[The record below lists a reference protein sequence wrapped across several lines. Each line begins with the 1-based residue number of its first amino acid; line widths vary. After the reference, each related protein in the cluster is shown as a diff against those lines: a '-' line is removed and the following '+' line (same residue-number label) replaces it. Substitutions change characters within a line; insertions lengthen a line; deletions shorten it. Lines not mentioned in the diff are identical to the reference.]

1 MKLLNKITLWFIGI
15 VFLVTPITMVISR
28 NNIKKHL
35 DQAEIERMKAVNDR
49 VAQQLRAGEKP
60 DRYTHGRPIEIA
72 AVPGPIPEGKVETK
86 KDYAVAEDLGQKE
99 CRITVN
105 SWYKVGNQYYKISSY
120 NYVIRSEEIFRG
132 MLGAVVWKMLL
143 MILTVSITARLL
155 SRKIF
160 SPLRHTMKAIHRFD
174 LKKKKKLQL
183 PETNTT
189 EFKEL
194 NAFLTKMTDKA
205 VEDYAAV
212 KEFSENASHE
222 LQTPLAVIRSKIEL
236 LSETNID
243 SVQAA
248 LIGDMQNAIEKLS
261 HINRSL
267 ILLTKLENQ
276 EFKVSESIKF
286 CRVAKDVMATY
297 EDWITM
303 REIKLTSSL
312 DKNIPLSIHPALAE
326 MLISNLLSNAIRHNR
341 DGGQI
346 NVLLTASEL
355 CISNTGLPP
364 QIPTCELFQRFKKS
378 NQSADSI
385 GLGLAIVKQICEV
398 NNYTVVYDY
407 ADGWHSIRVSFY
419 DKEALSVNGQ
429 GALSGAD
436 TMAV

>member
-35 DQAEIERMKAVNDR
+35 DQAEIARMTAINDR
-49 VAQQLRAGEKP
+49 VAQQLSAGEKP
-60 DRYTHGRPIEIA
+60 DRYTHGRPIEITA
-72 AVPGPIPEGKVETK
+72 INGPLPAEKTVVK
-86 KDYAVAEDLGQKE
+86 KDYHVAEELGEKE
-99 CRITVN
+99 CRITVD
-105 SWYKVGNQYYKISSY
+105 SWYQVGTQAYKISSY
-120 NYVIRSEEIFRG
+120 NYVIKSEEIFRG
-132 MLGAVVWKMLL
+132 MLNTVVWKMLL
-143 MILTVSITARLL
+143 MIFAVSVTARLL
-155 SRKIF
+155 SGKIF
-160 SPLRHTMKAIHRFD
+160 SPLRRTMKAIHRFD
-174 LKKKKKLQL
+174 LKQKDKLQL
-183 PETNTT
+183 PETSTT

-194 NAFLTKMTDKA
+194 NVFLRKMTDKA
-205 VEDYAAV
+205 MEDYAAV

-243 SVQAA
+243 GVQAA

-267 ILLTKLENQ
+267 LLLTKLENQ
-276 EFKVSESIKF
+276 EFKATESIKF
-286 CRVAKDVMATY
+286 CRVVKDVIATY

-303 REIKLTSSL
+303 REIKLSSNL
-312 DKNIPLSIHPALAE
+312 DKNIPLNIHPALAE

-346 NVLLTASEL
+346 SMVLTRQHLS
-355 CISNTGLPP
+355 ISNTGIPP

-378 NQSADSI
+378 NQSNDSI

-398 NNYTVVYDY
+398 NGYEVEYNY
-407 ADGWHSIRVSFY
+407 ADGWHSIEVYFY
-419 DKEALSVNGQ
+419 QRATVDSDAIP
-429 GALSGAD
+429 AA
-436 TMAV
+436 TAVAV

>member
-35 DQAEIERMKAVNDR
+35 DQAEVERMKEVNDR

-60 DRYTHGRPIEIA
+60 DHYTHGRPIEISLL
-72 AVPGPIPEGKVETK
+72 PGALPEEKVIVTK
-86 KDYAVAEDLGQKE
+86 DNYVAEDLGHKE

-105 SWYKVGNQYYKISSY
+105 SYYEIGAQHYKISSF
-120 NYVIRSEEIFRG
+120 NYVIKSEEIFRG
-132 MLGAVVWKMLL
+132 MLGTVVWKMLL
-143 MILTVSITARLL
+143 MIAAVSITARFL

-160 SPLRHTMKAIHRFD
+160 SSLRRTMKAIHSFD
-174 LKKKKKLQL
+174 LKQKNKLQL
-183 PETNTT
+183 PQTSTT

-205 VEDYAAV
+205 MEDYAAV

-243 SVQAA
+243 SIQAA

-276 EFKVSESIKF
+276 EFKATESLKF
-286 CRVAKDVMATY
+286 CRVTKDVMATY
-297 EDWITM
+297 EDWIIM
-303 REIKLTSSL
+303 REIRLTTNL
-312 DKNIPLSIHPALAE
+312 DKNVPLNIHPALAE
-326 MLISNLLSNAIRHNR
+326 MLINNLLSNAIRHNR

-346 NVLLTASEL
+346 DITLTHREF

-364 QIPTCELFQRFKKS
+364 QSPTCELFQRFKKS
-378 NQSADSI
+378 NQSNDSI

-398 NNYTVVYDY
+398 NGYAIDYTY
-407 ADGWHSIRVSFY
+407 AEGWHNIHVYFFKE
-419 DKEALSVNGQ
+419 DQPIVMNGEALTT
-429 GALSGAD
+429 AD
-436 TMAV
+436 MLTD